1 MKIEIELIKKNRTIE
16 LNIID
21 GLFTS
26 CILLDP
32 EKPLPRQVGSQITT
46 YLKERL

>member
-1 MKIEIELIKKNRTIE
+1 MKIEIELIKKQHGIE

-32 EKPLPRQVGSQITT
+32 EKPLPRQVGSQINS